1 MNDCT
6 RSGKY
11 SYIVALCMLVLVLAV
26 AWSATAAAQ
35 GGGVPL
41 GAGDPGSDPQPL
53 PPAPVTPTPTPGT
66 PTPTSTPR
74 PDSDGGL
81 PPGPESEPEPEPT
94 VLAAPNRIVFH
105 AATPAQL
112 CKVDDGLQYYFVAWD
127 GSTRLGPWVPPF
139 SELAAMMY
147 PAGEA
152 VSLYSGYNPFT
163 GKPVNIDYL
172 TSVHRIRVST
182 FYADREYDK
191 NKPYIFHFGPE
202 HDITYD
208 TW

>member
-11 SYIVALCMLVLVLAV
+11 SYMVALCMLVLVLAV

-35 GGGVPL
+35 GGGQPS
-41 GAGDPGSDPQPL
+41 GPGGSEPPQL
-53 PPAPVTPTPTPGT
+53 PPAPVTPTPATPAT

-94 VLAAPNRIVFH
+94 VLDAPNRIVFH

-112 CKVDDGLQYYFVAWD
+112 CKVDDGLQYYFVGRD
-127 GSTRLGPWVPPF
+127 GSTLLGPWVPPF

-172 TSVHRIRVST
+172 QSVHRIRVST

>member
-1 MNDCT
+1 
-6 RSGKY
+6 
-11 SYIVALCMLVLVLAV
+11 MLVLVLAV

-35 GGGVPL
+35 GGVPL

-81 PPGPESEPEPEPT
+81 PPGPESEPT

-127 GSTRLGPWVPPF
+127 GSTLLGPWVPPF

>member
-1 MNDCT
+1 MAFST
-6 RSGKY
+6 TS
-11 SYIVALCMLVLVLAV
+11 S
-26 AWSATAAAQ
+26 
-35 GGGVPL
+35 
-41 GAGDPGSDPQPL
+41 
-53 PPAPVTPTPTPGT
+53 PGT
-66 PTPTSTPR
+66 EAR
-74 PDSDGGL
+74 YWGRG
-81 PPGPESEPEPEPT
+81 
-94 VLAAPNRIVFH
+94 F
-105 AATPAQL
+105 
-112 CKVDDGLQYYFVAWD
+112 
-127 GSTRLGPWVPPF
+127 PPF

-172 TSVHRIRVST
+172 PSVHRIRVST

>member
-1 MNDCT
+1 MIGYT

-11 SYIVALCMLVLVLAV
+11 SYIVALCMLTFVLVV

-35 GGGVPL
+35 GGVTSG
-41 GAGDPGSDPQPL
+41 GDPGSDPQPL

-74 PDSDGGL
+74 PDNGGGL
-81 PPGPESEPEPEPT
+81 PPGPVPEPT

-127 GSTRLGPWVPPF
+127 GSTLLGPWVPPF

-172 TSVHRIRVST
+172 PSVHRIRVST
-182 FYADREYDK
+182 YYADREYDK